1 MKKRNLTSLK
11 FKKTTVSNFKVNEL
25 KGGITAR
32 TLCQFSDCCGIDN
45 H

>member
-11 FKKTTVSNFKVNEL
+11 LKKTIVSNFTINKL
-25 KGGITAR
+25 KGGTNSWIEFT
-32 TLCQFSDCCGIDN
+32 FCCKVQK

>member
-11 FKKTTVSNFKVNEL
+11 LKKTTVSTFKVQEL

-32 TLCQFSDCCGIDN
+32 TLCQFTDCCLIDK